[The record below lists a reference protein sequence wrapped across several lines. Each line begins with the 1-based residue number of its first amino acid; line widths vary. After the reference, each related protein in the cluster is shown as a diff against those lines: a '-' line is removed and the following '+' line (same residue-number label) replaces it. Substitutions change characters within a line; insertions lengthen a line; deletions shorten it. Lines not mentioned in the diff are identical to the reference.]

1 MWWRMLWI
9 LIACWLL
16 SAHFLRYEQITFA
29 IPFALAPLAL
39 LFRSLYLLRLLQIV
53 LFISVFTVWGVT
65 AFETVQIRL
74 EQATP
79 WLRLS
84 FIMIAVML
92 FTLGAIMCV
101 NGILRI
107 RKQKFSWGRSSLR

>member
-1 MWWRMLWI
+1 MWWRVIWI
-9 LIACWLL
+9 LLACWLL
-16 SAHFLRYEQITFA
+16 SAHFLRYEQINFA

-53 LFISVFTVWGVT
+53 LFISVFAVWGVT
-65 AFETVQIRL
+65 AIEAVQIRL
-74 EQATP
+74 VQETP

-84 FIMIAVML
+84 FIMMAVML
-92 FTLGAIMCV
+92 FTFGAIMCV

-107 RKQKFSWGRSSLR
+107 RKQKFSWGPSSLR

>member
-39 LFRSLYLLRLLQIV
+39 SLIH
-53 LFISVFTVWGVT
+53 I
-65 AFETVQIRL
+65 
-74 EQATP
+74 
-79 WLRLS
+79 
-84 FIMIAVML
+84 
-92 FTLGAIMCV
+92 
-101 NGILRI
+101 
-107 RKQKFSWGRSSLR
+107 